1 MVDPKKNATVDT
13 SSTVQK
19 RVCNDTIDETLNG
32 FVSVYRVTY
41 VDRGHYLQGH

>member
-1 MVDPKKNATVDT
+1 MVDPKKSDTVDT

-19 RVCNDTIDETLNG
+19 RVYNDTIVETLNG

-41 VDRGHYLQGH
+41 VDRGHYLRGH